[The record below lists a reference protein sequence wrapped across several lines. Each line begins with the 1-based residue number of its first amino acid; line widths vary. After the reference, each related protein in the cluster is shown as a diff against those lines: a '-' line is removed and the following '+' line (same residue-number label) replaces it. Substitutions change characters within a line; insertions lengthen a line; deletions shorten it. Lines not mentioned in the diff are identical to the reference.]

1 MSIEVTVSHLLLF
14 EFDLVITGLLFAFG
28 CFFGGGDMFER
39 LVCSLVLC
47 AVGRLVFVFLLGVGS
62 LLCELVLGLFRMFSM

>member
-39 LVCSLVLC
+39 LVCSLVVG
-47 AVGRLVFVFLLGVGS
+47 AVGRLVFAFLLEVGS
-62 LLCELVLGLFRMFSM
+62 LLCELVLGLVRMFSM